1 MALACRV
8 TSLSIDSRFADQY
21 YDGTAEFMIRLPSI
35 MRNVSRI
42 ALTSIELPQVAY
54 VFSAKLGNTGFFID
68 MGGVRYERAIP
79 DGNYTPSQ
87 LATAVTVATAVGG
100 VDVSYNSITNRISV
114 SVAGGVPVVLTLASA
129 SALASR
135 TRYWGLGY
143 WLGFREQTVFVGAG
157 STVAA
162 PQAPQTAPPAYAFVQ
177 VQYPDMAENTVHRT
191 DAGSFVQALAKV
203 VLRPSCSG
211 SLSYT
216 IQYDDGANFVNKETV
231 FPSATAISQLRIRLV
246 DAYGIS
252 VDMGDIDWSMTLEVT
267 EIVNALARC

>member
-1 MALACRV
+1 MAACRV

-42 ALTSIELPQVAY
+42 ALTSVELPQVAY
-54 VFSAKLGNTGFFID
+54 VFSAKAGNTGFFLD
-68 MGGVRYERAIP
+68 MMGSRVERVIA

-87 LATAVTVATAVGG
+87 LATAITVAINEGG
-100 VDVSYNSITNRISV
+100 IDVSYNSITNRFVLS
-114 SVAGGVPVVLTLASA
+114 SAGPIVLTFASA
-129 SALASR
+129 SGASAR

-143 WLGFREQTVFVGAG
+143 WLGFREQAVFVGAG
-157 STVAA
+157 ATVAA
-162 PQAPQTAPPAYAFVQ
+162 PQAPQVAPPAYAFVQ
-177 VQYPDMAENTVHRT
+177 VQYPDMAENTLHRT
-191 DAGSFVQALAKV
+191 ETGSFVQALAKV
-203 VLRPSCSG
+203 VLRPSG
-211 SLSYT
+211 SSSFYT

-246 DAYGIS
+246 DAYGVL